1 MVWYGMVWYCEVR
14 LLARKKEVSL
24 CIELTFNLC
33 CCKIRLMKKMSG
45 CEKGISEVISVAK

>member
-1 MVWYGMVWYCEVR
+1 MVWYGMVWYGMVCEVR

-33 CCKIRLMKKMSG
+33 CVVVRLL
-45 CEKGISEVISVAK
+45 